1 MAISIKTEKEI
12 AVLREGGRRLAEI
25 LQKVSAAARPGV
37 ANKELNEL
45 ALKLVAEYGDT
56 PSFLNY
62 SPKGAKRPFPAALC
76 VSVNDEVVHGIPNE
90 EEKILK
96 EGDIVSL
103 DLGLNHKGLFTD
115 GAITVGIGKIDVS
128 AKKLIEVTRKALA
141 VGIKTARAGATVGDI
156 GFAIEKFV
164 RPKGFGIV
172 RELGGHGVGYAVHE
186 EPFVPNFGRKGE
198 GVELKEGM
206 VLAIEPMLNEGNAGI
221 KLDPDG
227 YTYRTRDGSRSAHFE
242 HTIVVTEKGAEILTG
257 L

>member
-25 LQKVSAAARPGV
+25 LQKVSATARPGV

-76 VSVNDEVVHGIPNE
+76 VSVND
-90 EEKILK
+90 
-96 EGDIVSL
+96 
-103 DLGLNHKGLFTD
+103 KGLFTD

-172 RELGGHGVGYAVHE
+172 RELAGHGVGYAVHE